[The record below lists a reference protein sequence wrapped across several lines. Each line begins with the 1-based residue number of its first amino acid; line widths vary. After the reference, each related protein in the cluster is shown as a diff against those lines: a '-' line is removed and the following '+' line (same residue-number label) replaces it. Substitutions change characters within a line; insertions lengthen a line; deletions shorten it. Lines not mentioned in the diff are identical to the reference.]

1 MLSADGKVHA
11 GRLEKTVLL
20 GELALDGLIRDRC
33 VVYCLSAPFDG
44 GWNGEW
50 YARVLGADVW
60 SCCTP
65 LGLAARRAIACL
77 LHGICLDGLDTYL
90 DL

>member
-1 MLSADGKVHA
+1 VLSADGKVHA

-50 YARVLGADVW
+50 YARVLGADL
-60 SCCTP
+60 C
-65 LGLAARRAIACL
+65 GHAALLSGWPPGEL
-77 LHGICLDGLDTYL
+77 LHVYCMGSV
-90 DL
+90 